1 MSEIPNKEQPRF
13 LVDGM
18 LGSLARK
25 LRILG
30 FDTVYDPK
38 SEDDEL
44 RTSAWQMDGSC
55 LRATMNCSNP
65 PKDLTLARF

>member
-1 MSEIPNKEQPRF
+1 MEKQPEKREDPMF

-30 FDTVYDPK
+30 FDTLYDSK
-38 SEDDEL
+38 S
-44 RTSAWQMDGSC
+44 T
-55 LRATMNCSNP
+55 TKNC
-65 PKDLTLARF
+65 